1 MVKPHPLFLR
11 SLVLLS
17 LALAHPVPAQ
27 ANGPVMAGVAGP
39 GVNLIYAYLAQ
50 DAGMWKK
57 HGLDVRVVLFDSG
70 STLTQVARTGEV
82 KFAIN
87 SGPGT
92 IAARTQGA
100 DAVMVAAVVNTL
112 PYSLVATKG
121 ITKWADLK
129 GKKIGI
135 SRIGSGTDTAIRLLC
150 KKFGLDP
157 TKDIIILQGGTQ
169 PSRLQAL
176 SVGALDATLV
186 SPPLDLTAKKQGF
199 SVLVNVAE
207 LGILYPQLVIE
218 TSDRFN
224 RENPQMALEMHR
236 FKATAIRQRGIA
248 DDLQLHQLR
257 EQVRSCV
264 RNQHLGHTPT
274 YAAFH
279 LQFRIVTGQKS
290 LALISWPRYDNA
302 HRLATGTPMIGGIA
316 KW

>member
-157 TKDIIILQGGTQ
+157 TKDIIILQGGAAY
-169 PSRLQAL
+169 RLCRWAPW
-176 SVGALDATLV
+176 T
-186 SPPLDLTAKKQGF
+186 PRW
-199 SVLVNVAE
+199 
-207 LGILYPQLVIE
+207 YPRPWI
-218 TSDRFN
+218 
-224 RENPQMALEMHR
+224 
-236 FKATAIRQRGIA
+236 
-248 DDLQLHQLR
+248 
-257 EQVRSCV
+257 
-264 RNQHLGHTPT
+264 
-274 YAAFH
+274 
-279 LQFRIVTGQKS
+279 
-290 LALISWPRYDNA
+290 
-302 HRLATGTPMIGGIA
+302 
-316 KW
+316 